1 MTNNKKTC
9 DLEFNIYE
17 CMFLK
22 LILEDCIDKDN
33 NVHAKILKK
42 INEAILLLKNN

>member
-1 MTNNKKTC
+1 MAYNKKTC

-33 NVHAKILKK
+33 QVYVKILKK
-42 INEAILLLKNN
+42 INEAIFLLKNN